1 MNLLVVTLLHWSL
14 TDQICTLEGCLR
26 HCILAHGTSVGM
38 SSSPALVPRDLLAVW
53 PGDGPAVRGL
63 LHLAAE
69 GVGHPRPG
77 LGLGLVVPGHHIRNR
92 SFHWVS

>member
-53 PGDGPAVRGL
+53 PGDGPAVQYST
-63 LHLAAE
+63 
-69 GVGHPRPG
+69 VQYST
-77 LGLGLVVPGHHIRNR
+77 VQYSTVQYSI
-92 SFHWVS
+92 VQ